1 MKKRKILNL
10 CLVLTSLLGYLE
22 WGIDRKAFLYET
34 EIEILSKL
42 FSEPGSLLH
51 PFVLLPLFGQ
61 ALLIF
66 TLFQKK
72 PSKLL
77 TFLGI
82 GCIGILLL
90 LIFAISLMNL
100 NLKMF
105 FSTLP
110 FLGLSIYTVWN
121 YRKRHAHS
129 RE

>member
-1 MKKRKILNL
+1 MKKTKILNV
-10 CLVLTSLLGYLE
+10 CLVLTSLFGYLE
-22 WGIDRKAFLYET
+22 WGTNRNAFLYET

-72 PSKLL
+72 PNRIL

-82 GCIGILLL
+82 GCIGILIL

-100 NLKMF
+100 NLKML

-121 YRKRHAHS
+121 YRKKHANS
-129 RE
+129 K